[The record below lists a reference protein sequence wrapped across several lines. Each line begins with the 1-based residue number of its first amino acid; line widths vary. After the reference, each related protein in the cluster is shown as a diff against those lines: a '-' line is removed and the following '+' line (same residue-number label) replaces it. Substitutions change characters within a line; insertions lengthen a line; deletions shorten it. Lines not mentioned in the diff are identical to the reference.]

1 MGKDTKRYITL
12 VVLLICLFLVFV
24 SCTKASTSRNL
35 TEEEKSRATQIA
47 LNTSE
52 AQTQLE
58 QGITYKSDLN
68 WVAIVWQFSRA
79 SEIHAFDYD
88 EWETGIP
95 SNIPRSAVIYS
106 RVSLTF
112 GEPERLLVE
121 VAVDLATGKAVFV
134 QSFPL
139 KSLPSTK

>member
-24 SCTKASTSRNL
+24 SCTKASTLRNL
-35 TEEEKSRATQIA
+35 TEEEKSRAIQIA

-52 AQTQLE
+52 AQAQLE

-79 SEIHAFDYD
+79 SEIHVFDYD

-106 RVSLTF
+106 WVGLTF
-112 GEPERLLVE
+112 GEPERLLVG

-139 KSLPSTK
+139 KSFPSTK